1 MNIHLIERQ
10 IRESVSVNH
19 HMVALAKS
27 YLTNIQSENINT
39 SDAFEHFIKL
49 HGCSKPNT
57 VVIHESVEIDNQ
69 IQQVSKYLSFGV
81 AFCEAV
87 HSLVCSSIFIPL
99 GSQQFSIPN
108 SVQWTTVV
116 PGSGG
121 QSSGWRFEFVTIPT
135 PLYLMKPFSKRTQ
148 STNQTFFE
156 PDIYTHELGV
166 GNAHPDVIQA
176 LKDGLACFRNDLFH
190 PAITMLGKAV
200 EGAWIE
206 LGISLTHYVKP
217 QKADWEAFIDKL
229 KGMDSFVWKVNETV
243 KLYDRQDW
251 FKHLKIDSGIDLNTI
266 REIQNWTDIIRD
278 SRNAIHFG
286 AQPATPNTYEK
297 ASIMFIAAVKNLRSL
312 YKLKESADR
321 LSV

>member
-1 MNIHLIERQ
+1 MNIHQIERK
-10 IRESVSVNH
+10 IKESVSVNP

-27 YLTNIQSENINT
+27 YLINNQSENINT
-39 SDAFEHFIKL
+39 SEVFEQFVKL
-49 HGCSKPNT
+49 HSCSKPNT

-69 IQQVSKYLSFGV
+69 IQIVSKYLSFGI

-87 HSLVCSSIFIPL
+87 HSLVCNSIFIPL

-108 SVQWTTVV
+108 GVNWTTVI

-121 QSSGWRFEFVTIPT
+121 QSSGWRFDFVTIPT
-135 PLYLMKPFSKRTQ
+135 PLNLMRPYSRRTQ

-156 PDIYTHELGV
+156 PDVYTYDLGLV
-166 GNAHPDVIQA
+166 NAHPDIIQA
-176 LKDGLACFRNDLFH
+176 LKDGLACFKNDLFH

-206 LGISLTHYVKP
+206 LGISLTHYVKI
-217 QKADWEAFIDKL
+217 QKPDWEAFIEKL
-229 KGMDSFVWKVNETV
+229 KGLDSLVWKVNETV

-251 FKHLKIDSGIDLNTI
+251 FKPLKIDSGIDLNTI

-312 YKLKESADR
+312 YKLKESADK
-321 LSV
+321 LSL